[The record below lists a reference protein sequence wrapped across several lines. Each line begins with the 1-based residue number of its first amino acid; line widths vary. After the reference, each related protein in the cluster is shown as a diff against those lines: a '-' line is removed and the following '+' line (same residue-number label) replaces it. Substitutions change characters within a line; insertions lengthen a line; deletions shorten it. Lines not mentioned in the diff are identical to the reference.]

1 MTDSFI
7 DEKNDGACLPC
18 EMPKQPLLSKL
29 EKIDEFKP
37 ILAKFFE
44 EFERTKDNFVPE
56 EDKAVIYDKYDDRY
70 HTVNIPLSEREQI
83 AREDLCR
90 DDKGWFDEIITDSG
104 LTEQLV
110 EFFRNLAK
118 EKFM

>member
-44 EFERTKDNFVPE
+44 EFDKTKEHFVSE
-56 EDKAVIYDKYDDRY
+56 EDQAVIYDKYDDRY
-70 HTVNIPLSEREQI
+70 HTVNVPLSEREQI

-90 DDKGWFDEIITDSG
+90 DDKGWFAEIITDSG